1 MLLREAAAK
10 LNLDPAVLSK
20 FERGERIPNQEQV
33 LSFAQFYGENENVF
47 IKEWFSDKIFN
58 ELKNEPLSREIIKA
72 AVKKLNFTKNKIE

>member
-33 LSFAQFYGENENVF
+33 LNFAHFYGENENVF

-72 AVKKLNFTKNKIE
+72 AVKKIELYKKQN